1 MQQTNGDMGGLL
13 IPAIASLCV
22 PSPILSS
29 SGGWVCQDNW
39 CFCCRML
46 SGCPS
51 QLVPRNLMSFLC
63 PSSRLWPC
71 FYDKCFKMCN
81 FHTFCPRF
89 PENPCEECIKKKNRL
104 KSGIKFEIKMD
115 VLLSTSS
122 WFLHLLSNA
131 SSAGGEHG
139 GQGGGAEGADGPDQ
153 LHVCVIGRN
162 RRDDHPVVLR
172 EWIPAHTSTL
182 GGGTWKLSL
191 IFLSAL

>member
-13 IPAIASLCV
+13 IPVIASLRV

-29 SGGWVCQDNW
+29 SGGGVSGQLVFLLQDVV
-39 CFCCRML
+39 RMPL
-46 SGCPS
+46 PTFY
-51 QLVPRNLMSFLC
+51 QLVPRNLMSLLC
-63 PSSRLWPC
+63 PSSPLWPC

-89 PENPCEECIKKKNRL
+89 PENPCEECIKKNRL

-182 GGGTWKLSL
+182 GGGGHGS
-191 IFLSAL
+191 